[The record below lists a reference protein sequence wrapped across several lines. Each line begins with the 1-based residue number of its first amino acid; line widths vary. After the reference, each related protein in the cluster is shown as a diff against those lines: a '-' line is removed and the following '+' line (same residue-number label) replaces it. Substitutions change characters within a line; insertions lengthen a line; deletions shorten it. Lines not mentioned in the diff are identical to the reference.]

1 MALLA
6 SRAPRV
12 LRQVQREILAVVV
25 LPRRIRRGGS
35 YSHRSSVVML
45 DQVVVWRWNLESV
58 AVEIAGWAVDARLRR
73 AGFGG
78 ERYRERREHSV
89 LLTRISLGGVLLG
102 MEASAA
108 ELLEQAKRERGHDG
122 SSRAAT

>member
-1 MALLA
+1 ME
-6 SRAPRV
+6 PRICSG
-12 LRQVQREILAVVV
+12 RN
-25 LPRRIRRGGS
+25 RRLGGRCG
-35 YSHRSSVVML
+35 YATL
-45 DQVVVWRWNLESV
+45 GLEENATESD
-58 AVEIAGWAVDARLRR
+58 EST
-73 AGFGG
+73 
-78 ERYRERREHSV
+78 SV